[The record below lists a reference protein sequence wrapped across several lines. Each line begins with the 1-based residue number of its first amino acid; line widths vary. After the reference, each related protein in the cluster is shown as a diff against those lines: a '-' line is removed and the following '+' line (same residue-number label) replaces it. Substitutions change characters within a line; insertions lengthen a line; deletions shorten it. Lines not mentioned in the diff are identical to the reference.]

1 MFELRTK
8 TSLLEREKATIQY
21 DSLKQQ
27 LNPHFLFNSLTSLY
41 GLIQVDQEVAADFLD
56 KMSTIYRYILK
67 NGDKETIS
75 LQEELQFVQLY
86 IDLQQTRFGKGL
98 AVNIDVPDEYMYFK
112 IAPVTLQN
120 MIENALKHN
129 IIDRDSPLIID
140 LYVENDYLCIR
151 NNRQKKAMVE
161 TSNKQGLTQLKRL
174 YQFLTHKPIHIVE
187 TENSFMIKI
196 PFI

>member
-41 GLIQVDQEVAADFLD
+41 GLIHVDQDVAADFLD
-56 KMSTIYRYILK
+56 KMSSIYRYILK
-67 NGDKETIS
+67 NGDNETIS
-75 LQEELQFVQLY
+75 LQEEIQFAQLY

-98 AVNIDVPDEYMYFK
+98 VVNMHVSEEYMHLK

-129 IIDRDSPLIID
+129 IIDIDSPLIID
-140 LYVENDYLCIR
+140 LYAEDDYLCIR
-151 NNRQKKAMVE
+151 NNLQRKTMVE
-161 TSNKQGLTQLKRL
+161 TSNKQGLTQLKKL
-174 YQFLTHKPIHIVE
+174 YQFLIHKPIHIVE

>member
-1 MFELRTK
+1 MHRINVNDELPVGPVKLFWIKHFFNFFQRCIIDHILFAVMQVYVVK
-8 TSLLEREKATIQY
+8 CFFAKAG
-21 DSLKQQ
+21 
-27 LNPHFLFNSLTSLY
+27 N
-41 GLIQVDQEVAADFLD
+41 
-56 KMSTIYRYILK
+56 IYRYILK

-196 PFI
+196 TFI